1 MRSLEQ
7 LRAALHDRKPEKVA
21 SECGVHFNT
30 VREIQRNPDAN
41 PTWRVMQAINAY
53 LDKKV

>member
-21 SECGVHFNT
+21 RACGVHFNT
-30 VREIQRNPDAN
+30 VREIQRNPAAN

-53 LDKKV
+53 LDKKI

>member
-7 LRAALHDRKPEKVA
+7 IRAALQDRKPAKVA
-21 SECGVHFNT
+21 EECGVHFNT

-53 LDKKV
+53 LDKKI